1 MILKCL
7 VKKEKHRY
15 KGIIAIN
22 WSEVSIFKYLEIRQ
36 WNDVQNQEKKI
47 LMDIVERKIKM
58 KNLKKKKTL
67 ISRNLNIFWTV
78 NKIRIRRK

>member
-36 WNDVQNQEKKI
+36 LNDVWNQEKKI
-47 LMDIVERKIKM
+47 SYGYCRK
-58 KNLKKKKTL
+58 KNKDEEFKKKKTL

>member
-22 WSEVSIFKYLEIRQ
+22 WSEVSIFKYLEIR

-58 KNLKKKKTL
+58 KNLKKKKEK
-67 ISRNLNIFWTV
+67 R
-78 NKIRIRRK
+78 

>member
-58 KNLKKKKTL
+58 KNLKKKKEK
-67 ISRNLNIFWTV
+67 R
-78 NKIRIRRK
+78 

>member
-1 MILKCL
+1 M
-7 VKKEKHRY
+7 
-15 KGIIAIN
+15 IN

-58 KNLKKKKTL
+58 KNLKKKKK
-67 ISRNLNIFWTV
+67 NVNI
-78 NKIRIRRK
+78 

>member
-47 LMDIVERKIKM
+47 LMDIVERKIKR
-58 KNLKKKKTL
+58 KNLKKKKEK
-67 ISRNLNIFWTV
+67 R
-78 NKIRIRRK
+78 